1 MGITE
6 LLLLSVGLA
15 MDAFAV
21 SIGNGLAMKKRNI
34 RAALA
39 IALSFGVFQAA
50 MPLAGYFLG
59 TAFEDIIRQF
69 DHYIALIFLGFIG
82 GKMIWDGIKELRES
96 KRERIENG
104 AEKAADREVKG
115 NIAEPADGENKGSL
129 AESSDG
135 AEKASLDKKGAAAEK
150 GSGEFHLTLGTLL
163 IQAVATSIDALIVG
177 VSFAAL
183 PDVNIWS
190 AVGLIGVITFAIS
203 LSGVFFGKKFG
214 QLLGSRAE
222 VFGGIILVCI
232 GLKVFIEHM
241 FFGG

>member
-21 SIGNGLAMKKRNI
+21 SIGNGLSMKKRNI

-82 GKMIWDGIKELRES
+82 GKMIWDGIKELSES
-96 KRERIENG
+96 KRERIESG
-104 AEKAADREVKG
+104 AEKAADGEDKDSLVKT
-115 NIAEPADGENKGSL
+115 AEGT
-129 AESSDG
+129 
-135 AEKASLDKKGAAAEK
+135 EKADLNKKKSVAEK
-150 GSGEFHLTLGTLL
+150 GSGEFRLTLGTLL

-222 VFGGIILVCI
+222 VFGGIILVGI